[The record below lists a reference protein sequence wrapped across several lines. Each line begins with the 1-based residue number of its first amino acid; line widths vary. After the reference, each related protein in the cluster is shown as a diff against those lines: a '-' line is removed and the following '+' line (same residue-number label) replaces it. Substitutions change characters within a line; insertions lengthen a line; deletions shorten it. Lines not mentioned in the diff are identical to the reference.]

1 VLVQRFSCAM
11 PAWHGLVV
19 LNEVLVQ
26 RFSCAMPSWHGL
38 VVLNEVHAGAKRG
51 ACSQV

>member
-1 VLVQRFSCAM
+1 MVVTCYVILECIVTVGCHEVLAQRFSCAM
-11 PAWHGLVV
+11 PAWHV
-19 LNEVLVQ
+19 
-26 RFSCAMPSWHGL
+26 L